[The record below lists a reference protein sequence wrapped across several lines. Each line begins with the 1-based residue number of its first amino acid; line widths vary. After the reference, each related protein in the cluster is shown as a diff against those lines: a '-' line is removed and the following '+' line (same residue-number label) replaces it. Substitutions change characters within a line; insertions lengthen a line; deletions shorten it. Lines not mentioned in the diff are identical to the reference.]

1 MLNEK
6 LNVCVNSIGYESGYS
21 KYIDLPVDD

>member
-6 LNVCVNSIGYESGYS
+6 LNVCVNSIGYDQDDF
-21 KYIDLPVDD
+21 KYIDLPVND